1 MDLEQEKELV
11 FKAKTDADAFGLLY
25 DEYYPKVF
33 GYVLR
38 RTASV
43 ETAKDITSEV
53 FLKALQSIKN
63 FRWRNI
69 PFSAYLYRIAGN
81 EISNGYRSN
90 KRFIQLK
97 QEMVNAS
104 LLSDDEIT
112 RVEADIQ
119 NHEDYLLLH
128 RCIVKLPHIYQEVI
142 VLKYFEKKPTSE
154 ICNILGKREG
164 TVKSLLHRGLKKLK
178 KLMDEDAT
186 FWENNGYPL

>member
-1 MDLEQEKELV
+1 MDLEQERELV

-25 DEYYPKVF
+25 DEYYPKIF

-69 PFSAYLYRIAGN
+69 PFSAYLYRIAEH
-81 EISNGYRSN
+81 EISNGYKRN
-90 KRFIQLK
+90 KHIIFLK
-97 QEMVNAS
+97 QDIENSAIISDIS
-104 LLSDDEIT
+104 LDDESA

-119 NHEDYLLLH
+119 KHEEFLLLH
-128 RCIVKLPHIYQEVI
+128 QCIVKLPHIYQEVI
-142 VLKYFEKKPTSE
+142 VLRYFEKKLISE
-154 ICNILGKREG
+154 ICIILGKREG
-164 TVKSLLHRGLKKLK
+164 TVKSLLNRGLKKLK
-178 KLMDEDAT
+178 IIMDENAT
-186 FWENNGYPL
+186 F